1 MKHKHAEVLIAIAE
15 GRAVEYKKSNS
26 EKWSDLNQWLNP
38 IDNGYLDWRV
48 TPAPRPQ
55 WQQNL
60 IDAAKAG
67 KVVEFYD
74 GFSWGEANLNKQL
87 DLYNFGYATQSDFRI
102 RPTKVTRYLW
112 AIKDFAGDWCT
123 TDVFRTEREAAV
135 SYTALEYIKLDY
147 TATEFEE

>member
-1 MKHKHAEVLIAIAE
+1 MKHKHAELIIAWANGAE
-15 GRAVEYKKSNS
+15 IECGYGYEH
-26 EKWSDLNQWLNP
+26 W
-38 IDNGYLDWRV
+38 IDAPCPSWAEDMFYRIK
-48 TPAPRPQ
+48 PKPRPQ

-74 GFSWGEANLNKQL
+74 VIAGWVESDLNKQL

-112 AIKDFAGDWCT
+112 AEKAYARWLEGSCFMSDVEAVAYFKPIKC
-123 TDVFRTEREAAV
+123 
-135 SYTALEYIKLDY
+135 EYMRLDY
-147 TATEFEE
+147 TATEFGE

>member
-1 MKHKHAEVLIAIAE
+1 MKHKHAELIIAWANGAE
-15 GRAVEYKKSNS
+15 IECGYGYEH
-26 EKWSDLNQWLNP
+26 W
-38 IDNGYLDWRV
+38 IDAPCPSWAEDMFYRIK
-48 TPAPRPQ
+48 PKPRPQ

>member
-1 MKHKHAEVLIAIAE
+1 MKHKHAELIIAWANGAE
-15 GRAVEYKKSNS
+15 IECGYGYEH
-26 EKWSDLNQWLNP
+26 W
-38 IDNGYLDWRV
+38 IDAPCPSWAEDMFYRIK
-48 TPAPRPQ
+48 PKPRPQ

-74 GFSWGEANLNKQL
+74 VIAGWVESDLNKQL